1 MKNPTFHNKDLQN
14 DISKILDY
22 DDITLSY
29 DDITL
34 SYHNED
40 HLYYLDVND
49 NGYGYGSKKERDSD
63 YEKLKKYISLMKKT
77 TNMKKTTKKPTTP
90 SLHHLPPKVTFV
102 MDKDQIMNQPED
114 IRGFN
119 PFNMRDDNQKDDIDE
134 ILNDYRDDNKNE
146 VYLIHYTI
154 DRIEKV
160 VFPKASYILEPVK

>member
-29 DDITL
+29 
-34 SYHNED
+34 YNED
-40 HLYYLDVND
+40 HYYYLDVND
-49 NGYGYGSKKERDSD
+49 NGYGYGSKKERDAD

-77 TNMKKTTKKPTTP
+77 TKKPTTKKPTTKNSTP

-119 PFNMRDDNQKDDIDE
+119 PFNMHDDNQKDDIDE

-160 VFPKASYILEPVK
+160 VFPKTSYILEPVK